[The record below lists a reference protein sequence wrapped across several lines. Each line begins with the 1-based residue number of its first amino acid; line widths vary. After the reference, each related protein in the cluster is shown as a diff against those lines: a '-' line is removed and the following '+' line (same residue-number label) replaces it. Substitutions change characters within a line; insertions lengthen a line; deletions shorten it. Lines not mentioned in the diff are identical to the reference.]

1 MSALGRSTRIQTQ
14 NLQLENLAVRQG
26 YCHYGTSSCVEIV
39 MSLILQKSRAV
50 VGCCKVI
57 KAHQS
62 QKTESH
68 VLKSM
73 LKAFG
78 IESQLEVKSQLEI
91 EAASDARPREG
102 QSCSSSSSCLF
113 WVVMMAVRREER
125 ENKRALFL
133 QYRDFIYK
141 LPNELKTRTWSI
153 SSKPVR
159 ILVL

>member
-57 KAHQS
+57 NAHQS

-102 QSCSSSSSCLF
+102 QSCSSSSSCLLLSGDDGS
-113 WVVMMAVRREER
+113 EER
-125 ENKRALFL
+125 GEREQESALPPIQGFYL
-133 QYRDFIYK
+133 QI
-141 LPNELKTRTWSI
+141 TQ
-153 SSKPVR
+153 
-159 ILVL
+159 